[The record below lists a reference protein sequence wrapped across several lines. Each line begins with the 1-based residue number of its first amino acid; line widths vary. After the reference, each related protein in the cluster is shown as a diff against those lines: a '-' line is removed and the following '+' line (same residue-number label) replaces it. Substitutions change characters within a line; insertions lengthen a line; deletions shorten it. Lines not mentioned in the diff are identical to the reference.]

1 MAISLRKFRFNKLSV
16 LLFVGFITSIAISLL
31 NGVWSLYFDSFF
43 HNNSLVGYFSTILSV
58 VALTMFFIL
67 TPIIEKYQENKVY
80 FFAIFFSI
88 ALLVWLTLIKNFY
101 LFVIVIVL
109 YVTTAVLRSESFGIM
124 VRNESKIKSIGKN
137 EGLLYTLSNFGWVLG
152 ALLIFWIFREYNI
165 KSVFMFAAAFTLIAL
180 MIFLMYKKQVKK
192 PALMDLS
199 LFKDFKVFFENKE
212 LKKLYLSSMGI
223 SLWLGFIFVY
233 IPLYI
238 VQNNFN
244 KTFVG
249 LFLFIFLLP
258 FLLQYLIGK
267 KSDIVGS
274 KFFIV
279 LGYLIIAI
287 FTIAAYYTNHI
298 NNVLVMLILAGF
310 GAAFIEPTKEIHFF
324 KTIQKKQEEHYYG
337 IYLTH
342 IEFGLIIG
350 KLLPAILFAFMPF
363 NKIFLV
369 MGGLMFLFFIFSLR
383 LKDF

>member
-43 HNNSLVGYFSTILSV
+43 HNTSLVGYFSAILSI

-67 TPIIEKYQENKVY
+67 TPIVEKYQENKVY
-80 FFAIFFSI
+80 FLAIFFSI
-88 ALLVWLTLIKNFY
+88 LLLISLTVVKNFY
-101 LFVIVIVL
+101 VFVIVIVA
-109 YVTTAVLRSESFGIM
+109 YVITSVLRSESFGIM
-124 VRNESKIKSIGKN
+124 VRNESKRDNIGKN
-137 EGLLYTLSNFGWVLG
+137 EGLLYTLSNSGWVLG
-152 ALLIFWIFREYNI
+152 ALLILIILGAYNL
-165 KSVFMFAAAFTLIAL
+165 KSIFMFAAIFTLIAL
-180 MIFLMYKKQVKK
+180 MIFLAYKKQVKK
-192 PALMDLS
+192 SGAPLNLIN
-199 LFKDFKVFFENKE
+199 DFKFFFANKE
-212 LKKLYLSSMGI
+212 LRKLYLSSMGI

-249 LFLFIFLLP
+249 LFFFIFLLP
-258 FLLQYLIGK
+258 FLMQYLIGR

-287 FTIAAYYTNHI
+287 FTIAAYFTSHV
-298 NNVLVMLILAGF
+298 NNVLVMLILASF
-310 GAAFIEPTKEIHFF
+310 GAAFVEPTKEIHFF
-324 KTIQKKQEEHYYG
+324 KTISKKQEEHYYG

-342 IEFGLIIG
+342 IEFGVVIG
-350 KLLPAILFAFMPF
+350 KLIPAILLAFIPF
-363 NKIFLV
+363 KGTFLV
-369 MGGLMFLFFIFSLR
+369 IGGLMFLFFIFSLR